1 MDCDKCSREEA
12 YKAHL
17 TKILMRLKGLRN
29 SKINLPRESQGVCC
43 ISSFQSII
51 LSCFLKNY
59 DILNCLC
66 RIDDDGKSD
75 VKL

>member
-1 MDCDKCSREEA
+1 MTSVGEEEA
-12 YKAHL
+12 YNARL
-17 TKILMRLKGLRN
+17 TKILKRLQGLRN
-29 SKINLPRESQGVCC
+29 SKINLPREGRGVCC

-59 DILNCLC
+59 DIFIFVC
-66 RIDDDGKSD
+66 RMEDAVPNG